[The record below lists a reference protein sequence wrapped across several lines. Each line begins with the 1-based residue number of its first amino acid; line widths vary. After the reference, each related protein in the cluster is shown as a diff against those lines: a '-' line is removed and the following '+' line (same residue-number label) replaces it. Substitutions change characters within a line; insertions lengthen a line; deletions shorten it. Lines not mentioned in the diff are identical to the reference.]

1 MSVDAVSDTYWQ
13 TARGTIRERC
23 EAVFN
28 QELLSDVKFEVRD
41 SRGGSKTIP
50 AHKFMLAISSPV
62 FFAMFYGKA
71 AEMKDSVEISDCE
84 YESLLELF
92 RFIYSDK
99 AKLNADNVMQL
110 LYLSKKYMLP
120 TLAEK
125 CSAFLKENLNAL
137 NVFHI
142 LPDAQKYE
150 EKDLMNHCWKLIETQ
165 TEEAVKSEGF
175 VTVEKSV
182 LEELVEKNS
191 LHIKEVE
198 LFKVIDCWAEKEL
211 WDTYWQTARGTIRER
226 CEAVFNQE
234 LLSDVKFVVPDSRGG
249 SKTIPAHKFMLAIS
263 SPVFFAM
270 FYGKAAE
277 IKDSVEISDCE
288 YESLLEFF
296 RFIYSDKLNL
306 NADNKCSAFL
316 KENLNA
322 LNVFHILPDAQK
334 YEEKDLMN
342 HCWKMIATQT
352 EEAVKSEGFVTVERS
367 VLEELVE
374 KNSLNIKEVDLFKAV
389 DCWAENKCKKQG
401 LVAEGSV
408 KRRVLGE
415 RVVQGIRFPLME
427 ETEFA
432 DIVLDSEILT
442 LKETNRLVKYFNSVL
457 HDSVGFLETERT
469 EGKQVISRFRSL
481 AGGLHYGET
490 SNCICFDVDKNIHLH
505 AIHFFGSD
513 NSQYSVKLEV
523 SEYNSGIS
531 VRRQEGF
538 FLSKQVHCEIG
549 DHQGF
554 DILFKPPIAITANT
568 RYKISAS
575 ITGPPYCYGTNGC
588 STVEKSGVTFHFF
601 PFSHPTSNGKGQLP
615 KFVFTLD

>member
-28 QELLSDVKFEVRD
+28 QELLSDVKFVVRD

-71 AEMKDSVEISDCE
+71 AEMTDSVEISDCE

-150 EKDLMNHCWKLIETQ
+150 EKDLMNHCWKLIET
-165 TEEAVKSEGF
+165 E
-175 VTVEKSV
+175 
-182 LEELVEKNS
+182 
-191 LHIKEVE
+191 
-198 LFKVIDCWAEKEL
+198 
-211 WDTYWQTARGTIRER
+211 
-226 CEAVFNQE
+226 
-234 LLSDVKFVVPDSRGG
+234 
-249 SKTIPAHKFMLAIS
+249 
-263 SPVFFAM
+263 
-270 FYGKAAE
+270 
-277 IKDSVEISDCE
+277 
-288 YESLLEFF
+288 
-296 RFIYSDKLNL
+296 
-306 NADNKCSAFL
+306 
-316 KENLNA
+316 
-322 LNVFHILPDAQK
+322 
-334 YEEKDLMN
+334 
-342 HCWKMIATQT
+342 T

-374 KNSLNIKEVDLFKAV
+374 KNSLNIKEVELFKV
-389 DCWAENKCKKQG
+389 IDCWAEKECKKQG
-401 LVAEGSV
+401 FVAEGSV

-415 RVVQGIRFPLME
+415 RVVQGIRFPLMGQ
-427 ETEFA
+427 TEFA

-442 LKETNRLVKYFNSVL
+442 LRETNRLVKYFNSVL
-457 HDSVGFLETERT
+457 NESVGFLETERSG
-469 EGKQVISRFRSL
+469 GKQDISRFRSL
-481 AGGLHYGET
+481 DRGWRYN
-490 SNCICFDVDKNIHLH
+490 SDYPNWIDFDVDKNIHLH

-513 NSQYSVKLEV
+513 NSQYSVTLEV
-523 SEYNSGIS
+523 FEHSCCIS
-531 VRRQEGF
+531 FRRQEGN
-538 FLSKQVHCEIG
+538 FLSKQIQSEIG
-549 DHQGF
+549 DYQGF
-554 DILFKPPIAITANT
+554 DIVFEPPIAIKANK
-568 RYKISAS
+568 RYRISAS
-575 ITGPPYCYGTNGC
+575 ITGPPSWYGTNGC
-588 STVEKSGVTFHFF
+588 STVENSGVRFHFA
-601 PFSHPTSNGKGQLP
+601 PGSIPTSYERGQFSR
-615 KFVFTLD
+615 FVFTLD

>member
-23 EAVFN
+23 EAIFN
-28 QELLSDVKFEVRD
+28 QELLSDVKFVVRD

-99 AKLNADNVMQL
+99 ANLNADNVMQL

-165 TEEAVKSEGF
+165 S
-175 VTVEKSV
+175 
-182 LEELVEKNS
+182 
-191 LHIKEVE
+191 
-198 LFKVIDCWAEKEL
+198 
-211 WDTYWQTARGTIRER
+211 
-226 CEAVFNQE
+226 
-234 LLSDVKFVVPDSRGG
+234 
-249 SKTIPAHKFMLAIS
+249 
-263 SPVFFAM
+263 
-270 FYGKAAE
+270 
-277 IKDSVEISDCE
+277 
-288 YESLLEFF
+288 
-296 RFIYSDKLNL
+296 
-306 NADNKCSAFL
+306 
-316 KENLNA
+316 
-322 LNVFHILPDAQK
+322 
-334 YEEKDLMN
+334 
-342 HCWKMIATQT
+342 

-374 KNSLNIKEVDLFKAV
+374 KNSLNIKEVELFKAV
-389 DCWAENKCKKQG
+389 DCWAENECKKQG
-401 LVAEGSV
+401 LVAEGSA

-415 RVVQGIRFPLME
+415 RVVQGIRFPVME
-427 ETEFA
+427 QTEFA

-442 LKETNRLVKYFNSVL
+442 PKETNRLVKYFNSVL
-457 HDSVGFLETERT
+457 HDSVGFLETART
-469 EGKQVISRFRSL
+469 GGKQVISRFRSV
-481 AGGLHYGET
+481 AKGWWYNPHYR
-490 SNCICFDVDKNIHLH
+490 NCICFDVDKNIHLH

-513 NSQYSVKLEV
+513 NSQYSVTLGV
-523 SEYNSGIS
+523 LDHSRGIF
-531 VRRQEGF
+531 VRRQEGD
-538 FLSKQVHCEIG
+538 FLSKQIQCEIG

-554 DILFKPPIAITANT
+554 DIVFEPPIAIKANT
-568 RYKISAS
+568 WYEISAA
-575 ITGPPYCYGTNGC
+575 ITGPPSWSGRNGC
-588 STVEKSGVTFHFF
+588 STVENSGVTFHF
-601 PFSHPTSNGKGQLP
+601 TSASPSQTNNEKGQFP
-615 KFVFTLD
+615 KFVFTVD

>member
-1 MSVDAVSDTYWQ
+1 MSVDAVLDTYWQ

-71 AEMKDSVEISDCE
+71 AEIKDSVEISDCE

-99 AKLNADNVMQL
+99 ANLNADNVMQL

-165 TEEAVKSEGF
+165 TG
-175 VTVEKSV
+175 
-182 LEELVEKNS
+182 
-191 LHIKEVE
+191 
-198 LFKVIDCWAEKEL
+198 
-211 WDTYWQTARGTIRER
+211 
-226 CEAVFNQE
+226 
-234 LLSDVKFVVPDSRGG
+234 
-249 SKTIPAHKFMLAIS
+249 
-263 SPVFFAM
+263 
-270 FYGKAAE
+270 
-277 IKDSVEISDCE
+277 
-288 YESLLEFF
+288 
-296 RFIYSDKLNL
+296 
-306 NADNKCSAFL
+306 
-316 KENLNA
+316 
-322 LNVFHILPDAQK
+322 
-334 YEEKDLMN
+334 
-342 HCWKMIATQT
+342 
-352 EEAVKSEGFVTVERS
+352 EAVKSEGFVTVERS

-374 KNSLNIKEVDLFKAV
+374 KNSLNIKEVELFKAV
-389 DCWAENKCKKQG
+389 DCWAENECKKQG

-415 RVVQGIRFPLME
+415 RVVQGIRFPVME
-427 ETEFA
+427 QTEFA

-442 LKETNRLVKYFNSVL
+442 PKETNRLVKYYNSVL
-457 HDSVGFLETERT
+457 HDSVGFLETERRQRT

-481 AGGLHYGET
+481 ERWWYYSSQFALN

-513 NSQYSVKLEV
+513 NSQYSVTLEV
-523 SEYNSGIS
+523 SDHSSGIS
-531 VRRQEGF
+531 VSRQERD
-538 FLSKQVHCEIG
+538 FLSKQIQCEIG
-549 DHQGF
+549 DYQGF
-554 DILFKPPIAITANT
+554 DIVLEPPIAIKANK
-568 RYKISAS
+568 RYRISAS
-575 ITGPPYCYGTNGC
+575 ITGTPSWYGTNGC

-601 PFSHPTSNGKGQLP
+601 SVSTPTSKEKGQFP

>member
-1 MSVDAVSDTYWQ
+1 MSLQQLLEEMNEPCKAELVLSVDAVSDTYWQ

-28 QELLSDVKFEVRD
+28 QELLSDVKFVVRD

-71 AEMKDSVEISDCE
+71 AEMTDSVEISDCE

-99 AKLNADNVMQL
+99 AKLDADNVMQL

-120 TLAEK
+120 TLA
-125 CSAFLKENLNAL
+125 
-137 NVFHI
+137 
-142 LPDAQKYE
+142 
-150 EKDLMNHCWKLIETQ
+150 
-165 TEEAVKSEGF
+165 G
-175 VTVEKSV
+175 
-182 LEELVEKNS
+182 
-191 LHIKEVE
+191 
-198 LFKVIDCWAEKEL
+198 
-211 WDTYWQTARGTIRER
+211 
-226 CEAVFNQE
+226 
-234 LLSDVKFVVPDSRGG
+234 
-249 SKTIPAHKFMLAIS
+249 
-263 SPVFFAM
+263 
-270 FYGKAAE
+270 
-277 IKDSVEISDCE
+277 
-288 YESLLEFF
+288 
-296 RFIYSDKLNL
+296 
-306 NADNKCSAFL
+306 KCSAFL

-352 EEAVKSEGFVTVERS
+352 EEAVKSEGFVTIERS

-374 KNSLNIKEVDLFKAV
+374 KNSLNIKEVELFKAV
-389 DCWAENKCKKQG
+389 DCWAENECKKQG
-401 LVAEGSV
+401 LVADGSV

-415 RVVQGIRFPLME
+415 RVVQGIRFPVME

-481 AGGLHYGET
+481 ARGWYCGVIP
-490 SNCICFDVDKNIHLH
+490 NCICFKVDKNIHLH

-513 NSQYSVKLEV
+513 NSQYSVTLEV
-523 SEYNSGIS
+523 FEHSCCIS
-531 VRRQEGF
+531 FRRQEGN
-538 FLSKQVHCEIG
+538 FLSKQIQSEIG
-549 DHQGF
+549 DYQGF
-554 DILFKPPIAITANT
+554 DIVFEPPIAIKANK
-568 RYKISAS
+568 RYRISAD
-575 ITGPPYCYGTNGC
+575 ITGPPSWYGTNGC
-588 STVEKSGVTFHFF
+588 SSVEKSGVTFHFF
-601 PFSHPTSNGKGQLP
+601 PVSHPTSYEKGQFP
-615 KFVFTLD
+615 KFVFTQD

>member
-1 MSVDAVSDTYWQ
+1 MNEPFKAELAMSTDAMSDTYWQ

-28 QELLSDVKFEVRD
+28 QELLSDVKFVVRD

-84 YESLLELF
+84 YESLSELF

-99 AKLNADNVMQL
+99 ANLNADNVMQL

-150 EKDLMNHCWKLIETQ
+150 EKDLMNHCWK
-165 TEEAVKSEGF
+165 
-175 VTVEKSV
+175 
-182 LEELVEKNS
+182 
-191 LHIKEVE
+191 
-198 LFKVIDCWAEKEL
+198 
-211 WDTYWQTARGTIRER
+211 
-226 CEAVFNQE
+226 
-234 LLSDVKFVVPDSRGG
+234 
-249 SKTIPAHKFMLAIS
+249 
-263 SPVFFAM
+263 
-270 FYGKAAE
+270 
-277 IKDSVEISDCE
+277 
-288 YESLLEFF
+288 
-296 RFIYSDKLNL
+296 
-306 NADNKCSAFL
+306 
-316 KENLNA
+316 
-322 LNVFHILPDAQK
+322 
-334 YEEKDLMN
+334 
-342 HCWKMIATQT
+342 MIATQT
-352 EEAVKSEGFVTVERS
+352 EEAVKSEGFVTIERS

-374 KNSLNIKEVDLFKAV
+374 ENSLNIKEVELFKAV
-389 DCWAENKCKKQG
+389 DCWAENECKKQG

-415 RVVQGIRFPLME
+415 RVVQGIRFPVME

-481 AGGLHYGET
+481 AGGWHYGAT
-490 SNCICFDVDKNIHLH
+490 PNCICFDVDKNIHLH

-513 NSQYSVKLEV
+513 NSQYSVTLEV
-523 SEYNSGIS
+523 FEHSCCIS
-531 VRRQEGF
+531 FRRQEGN
-538 FLSKQVHCEIG
+538 FLSKQIQSEIG
-549 DHQGF
+549 DYQGF
-554 DILFKPPIAITANT
+554 DIVFEPPIAIKANK
-568 RYKISAS
+568 RYRILAY
-575 ITGPPYCYGTNGC
+575 ITGPPSWYGTNGC
-588 STVEKSGVTFHFF
+588 SSVEKSGVTFHFF
-601 PFSHPTSNGKGQLP
+601 PVSYPGTSHEKGQFP
-615 KFVFTLD
+615 KFVFTQD

>member
-1 MSVDAVSDTYWQ
+1 MNKPCIAELAMSVDAVSDTYWQ

-23 EAVFN
+23 EAIFN
-28 QELLSDVKFEVRD
+28 QELLSDVKFVVRD

-99 AKLNADNVMQL
+99 ANLNADNVMQL

-142 LPDAQKYE
+142 LPD
-150 EKDLMNHCWKLIETQ
+150 T
-165 TEEAVKSEGF
+165 
-175 VTVEKSV
+175 
-182 LEELVEKNS
+182 
-191 LHIKEVE
+191 
-198 LFKVIDCWAEKEL
+198 
-211 WDTYWQTARGTIRER
+211 
-226 CEAVFNQE
+226 
-234 LLSDVKFVVPDSRGG
+234 
-249 SKTIPAHKFMLAIS
+249 
-263 SPVFFAM
+263 
-270 FYGKAAE
+270 
-277 IKDSVEISDCE
+277 
-288 YESLLEFF
+288 
-296 RFIYSDKLNL
+296 
-306 NADNKCSAFL
+306 
-316 KENLNA
+316 
-322 LNVFHILPDAQK
+322 QK

-352 EEAVKSEGFVTVERS
+352 EEAVKSEGFVTIERS

-374 KNSLNIKEVDLFKAV
+374 KNSLNIKEMELFKAV
-389 DCWAENKCKKQG
+389 DCWAENECKKQG
-401 LVAEGSV
+401 LVADGSV

-415 RVVQGIRFPLME
+415 RVVQGIRFPVME

-481 AGGLHYGET
+481 ARGWHYGVT
-490 SNCICFDVDKNIHLH
+490 ANCICFDVDKNIHLH

-513 NSQYSVKLEV
+513 NSQYSVTLLV
-523 SEYNSGIS
+523 LDHSSGIY
-531 VRRQEGF
+531 VTRQEGN
-538 FLSKQVHCEIG
+538 FLSKQIQCEIG
-549 DHQGF
+549 DYQGF
-554 DILFKPPIAITANT
+554 DIVFEPPIAIKANT
-568 RYKISAS
+568 RYQIWAA
-575 ITGPPYCYGTNGC
+575 ITGPPSWYGTKGC
-588 STVEKSGVTFHFF
+588 STVEKAGVTFHFF
-601 PFSHPTSNGKGQLP
+601 PISHPTSNGVGQFP

>member
-1 MSVDAVSDTYWQ
+1 MSVDAVLDTYWQ

-28 QELLSDVKFEVRD
+28 QELLSDVKFVVRD

-99 AKLNADNVMQL
+99 ANLNADNVMQL

-150 EKDLMNHCWKLIETQ
+150 EKDLTNHCWKLIE
-165 TEEAVKSEGF
+165 
-175 VTVEKSV
+175 
-182 LEELVEKNS
+182 
-191 LHIKEVE
+191 
-198 LFKVIDCWAEKEL
+198 
-211 WDTYWQTARGTIRER
+211 
-226 CEAVFNQE
+226 
-234 LLSDVKFVVPDSRGG
+234 
-249 SKTIPAHKFMLAIS
+249 
-263 SPVFFAM
+263 
-270 FYGKAAE
+270 
-277 IKDSVEISDCE
+277 
-288 YESLLEFF
+288 
-296 RFIYSDKLNL
+296 
-306 NADNKCSAFL
+306 
-316 KENLNA
+316 
-322 LNVFHILPDAQK
+322 
-334 YEEKDLMN
+334 
-342 HCWKMIATQT
+342 TQT

-374 KNSLNIKEVDLFKAV
+374 KNSLNIKEVELFKAV
-389 DCWAENKCKKQG
+389 DCWAENECKKQG

-415 RVVQGIRFPLME
+415 RVVQGIRFPVME
-427 ETEFA
+427 QTEFA

-442 LKETNRLVKYFNSVL
+442 PKETNRLVKYFNSVL
-457 HDSVGFLETERT
+457 HDSVGFLETART
-469 EGKQVISRFRSL
+469 EGKQVISRFRSV
-481 AGGLHYGET
+481 ARGWRYFPYRRD
-490 SNCICFDVDKNIHLH
+490 CICFDVDKNIHLH
-505 AIHFFGSD
+505 AIYFFGSQ
-513 NSQYSVKLEV
+513 NSQYSVTLEV
-523 SEYNSGIS
+523 LDHTSDIS
-531 VRRQEGF
+531 VRRQEGN
-538 FLSKQVHCEIG
+538 FLSKQIQCEIG

-554 DILFKPPIAITANT
+554 NIVFEPPIAIKANT
-568 RYKISAS
+568 GYKVFAD
-575 ITGPPYCYGTNGC
+575 ITGPPSWYGTNGC
-588 STVEKSGVTFHFF
+588 STVEHSGVRFHFKSDSF
-601 PFSHPTSNGKGQLP
+601 PTSDKKGQFS